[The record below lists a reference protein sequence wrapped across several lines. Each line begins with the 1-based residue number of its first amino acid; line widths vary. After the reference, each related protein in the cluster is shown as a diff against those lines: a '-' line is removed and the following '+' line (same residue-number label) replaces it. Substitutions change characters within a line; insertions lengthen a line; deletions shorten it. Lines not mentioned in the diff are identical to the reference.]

1 MVKGITRRVIV
12 IKSPDRKLFEE
23 AIFIV
28 KEDALKDAG
37 VTPDDIIKEAQD
49 VADNYVRQ
57 NLKSGRRAKKLPAP
71 LFLLMG
77 AALTGF
83 IWLLAWMFM

>member
-37 VTPDDIIKEAQD
+37 VTSDDIIKEAQD
-49 VADNYVRQ
+49 VADNYIRQ
-57 NLKSGRRAKKLPAP
+57 NLKSKKASKLPAP
-71 LFLLMG
+71 LFTLLG
-77 AALTGF
+77 AAFTGLV
-83 IWLLAWMFM
+83 WLLAWMFL

>member
-28 KEDALKDAG
+28 KEDALNDTG

-49 VADNYVRQ
+49 VADNYIRQ
-57 NLKSGRRAKKLPAP
+57 NLKSGRRVKLPAP
-71 LFLLMG
+71 LFALIG
-77 AALTGF
+77 AAFTGF
-83 IWLLAWMFM
+83 IWLLAWMFL